1 MKDFPAVIV
10 ANYFVKKGKEEG
22 SPVEGVLKL
31 IKLVYLAH
39 GWHLGIY
46 GKNQPLIRERVE
58 AWQYGPVVRSV
69 YDAFKYRGR
78 LKITEPATTGI
89 KEEMESI
96 EKLADDD
103 ETIEFLD
110 EIWEV
115 YGKYSGPE
123 LSKLTHEENTPWDAT
138 RKQERMPIHFGV
150 VISDDI
156 IEEYYAGRIKEDKA
170 KEADSSDS

>member
-10 ANYFVKKGKEEG
+10 ANYFVKKGKEKG

-46 GKNQPLIRERVE
+46 GKKQPLIRERVE

-89 KEEMESI
+89 KEEMEPI
-96 EKLADDD
+96 ENLAEN

-110 EIWEV
+110 EIWEL
-115 YGKYSGPE
+115 YGKYTGPE
-123 LSKLTHEENTPWDAT
+123 LSKLTHEKGTPWDTT
-138 RKQERMPIHFGV
+138 RKEERMQIYFGV
-150 VISDDI
+150 VISDDTI
-156 IEEYYAGRIKEDKA
+156 GDYYAGRIKEAKDK
-170 KEADSSDS
+170 ETDS